1 MQRKVLQ
8 HLLKKEIQILKEND
22 LETSN
27 KISTVASIGGGPIGA
42 GWAAHFLA
50 KGLTVKCYLHSEN
63 EIDDYKALIKT
74 AWETLEKL
82 GIGYDVISKINPK
95 IILCEISGYDK
106 TASLEKMHIF
116 TNLKESL
123 SEVDFVQESV
133 PEILN
138 IKQDFYSQIDLFL
151 NPSVIIA
158 SSTSGLLISD
168 IVKKCNTRDRA
179 IVGHPFNPPYLL
191 PLVEVV
197 ASEYTNKLC
206 VDQAV
211 NFYKAV
217 GKVPIV
223 LKKEIPGFIATRL
236 QEALWRE
243 ALHMV
248 ANDEATPEQIDLALI
263 NGPAPRMAYQGQC
276 MAFHVAC
283 GEGGMAT
290 NLDQFG
296 PALQLPWTRL
306 KAPELTQELR
316 NKMVNGCKDM
326 SKGKHFLE
334 MAKDRD
340 NAIAAILSAIKNNHS
355 NN

>member
-1 MQRKVLQ
+1 
-8 HLLKKEIQILKEND
+8 LKKEIQISRENNLKNINE
-22 LETSN
+22 
-27 KISTVASIGGGPIGA
+27 ISAVASIGGGPIGA
-42 GWAAHFLA
+42 GWTAHFLA
-50 KGLTVKCYLHSEN
+50 KGLNVKCYLHSED
-63 EIDDYKALIKT
+63 EIDDYKSLIET
-74 AWETLEKL
+74 AWQTLKKL
-82 GIGYDVISKINPK
+82 GIN
-95 IILCEISGYDK
+95 EN
-106 TASLEKMHIF
+106 ASIKNMQIY
-116 TNLKESL
+116 TDLKESL
-123 SEVDFVQESV
+123 TDVDFVQESI
-133 PEILN
+133 PEILE

-151 NPSVIIA
+151 KPDVIIA
-158 SSTSGLLISD
+158 SSTSGLLISE
-168 IVKKCNTRDRA
+168 IVKNCDTRDRA

-197 ASEYTNKLC
+197 ASEYTDKAL

-211 NFYKAV
+211 NFYRAFD
-217 GKVPIV
+217 KVPIV

-248 ANDEATPEQIDLALI
+248 ANEEATPEQIDLALI

-296 PALQLPWTRL
+296 PALKLPWTRL
-306 KAPELTQELR
+306 KAPDLTQDLR
-316 NKMVNGCKDM
+316 DKMVNGCAEM

-340 NAIAAILSAIKNNHS
+340 NAIAAILSAIKNNHP